1 MLTSKPV
8 VPVLLIALFVGV
20 GLSAQVHAY
29 VDPGSGS
36 YLLQLLVAGMFGSIF
51 SAKSLW
57 AKFRKLD
64 RKTTKD

>member
-1 MLTSKPV
+1 MRPPKLV

-57 AKFRKLD
+57 AKLRNLN
-64 RKTTKD
+64 RKTPKD